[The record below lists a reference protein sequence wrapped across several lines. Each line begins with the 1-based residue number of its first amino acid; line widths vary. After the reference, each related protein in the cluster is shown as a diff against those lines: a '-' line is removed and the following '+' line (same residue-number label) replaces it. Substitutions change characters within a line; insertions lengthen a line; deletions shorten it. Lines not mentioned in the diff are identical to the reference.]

1 MRKALSVERKM
12 AVALWRLATVG
23 YTWRST
29 ALQFD
34 VGRATVLRAKQ
45 ELSNKLVR
53 IQFFFVLGV
62 LNVCGN
68 YCLTILL
75 IVILL
80 FEFYGVYKSYIKRAV
95 SNYPF

>member
-53 IQFFFVLGV
+53 FQFFFCVG
-62 LNVCGN
+62 CSQ
-68 YCLTILL
+68 CLWK
-75 IVILL
+75 LL
-80 FEFYGVYKSYIKRAV
+80 FNYFVD
-95 SNYPF
+95 SNIVV